1 MSLTEGEEHPNFLA
15 RWGSSAFELTAN
27 LFYAFG
33 FFWNVLL
40 ETFHFRSRSKVG
52 TQVLVMQILFT
63 GVNALFIITLIAV
76 SLGTVIIFYGNQIP
90 TAVSTNLVYTIL
102 ITVITRE
109 LGPLLTAF
117 IVMARSGVAIATEL
131 SSMVVTH
138 EIEAY
143 LAVGI
148 NPISYLVVPRF
159 LGVTL
164 SMIALNLY
172 FNLSG
177 LAASYL
183 VAQFIHPI
191 PASEYFSQLMAQ
203 LTPNAV
209 SLSVVKSLIF
219 GIVISLVA
227 SLNGF
232 RAQQSTTEIPV
243 IVIRA
248 VGQGFGL
255 LIVVNILLT
264 LAFAG

>member
-1 MSLTEGEEHPNFLA
+1 MTERKPNL
-15 RWGSSAFELTAN
+15 FERVGATTFDLFHNT
-27 LFYAFG
+27 FYAFG
-33 FFWNVLL
+33 FFWNVLG
-40 ETFHFRSRSKVG
+40 ETFRFRSRSRVS

-76 SLGTVIIFYGNQIP
+76 SLGTVIIFYGNQI
-90 TAVSTNLVYTIL
+90 TTLVSTNFVYTIL

-117 IVMARSGVAIATEL
+117 IVMARSGVAIATEI

-164 SMIALNLY
+164 SMVALNLY

-183 VAQFIHPI
+183 VAQFFHPI
-191 PASEYFSQLMAQ
+191 PANEYFGQLMTQ
-203 LTPNAV
+203 LTPTAV
-209 SLSVVKSLIF
+209 ASSVVKSLAF
-219 GIVISLVA
+219 GFVISMV
-227 SLNGF
+227 STLNGF
-232 RAQQSTTEIPV
+232 RAQQSTTEIPI

-248 VGQGFGL
+248 VGQGFAL
-255 LIVVNILLT
+255 LIVVNILIT
-264 LAFAG
+264 LVFPR